1 MDIARPSTVVRQKKI
16 RRIIYGV
23 LALILI
29 AATTVGLSL
38 LKPAAPSVE
47 RATVWIDTVKRGS
60 MLREVRGLGTLVPVD
75 IQWIPAV
82 TDGRVEKRLV
92 DPGSAVKPD
101 TVILELSNPTLVQ
114 AETDA
119 EMQLKAAEASLDNIR
134 VQLHSQ
140 ELTERANVAQ
150 VHGNYEQARM
160 RAETDALLSKEG
172 LGADITARL
181 SKVAAEQLANQD
193 KIEAQRLA
201 IMKDSNAAQV
211 AVQQAEVNRLH
222 AQYELKR
229 EQVEALHVKAGIDGV
244 LQLVAVDI
252 GQQVAAGVNLARVA
266 EPRRLKAELKIAE
279 TQAKDLLLNQKATV
293 DTHNGIIPGHVI
305 RIDPSVQN
313 GTRTV
318 DVALD
323 GPLPAGAVPD
333 LSVEGTIEIERLTNV
348 LYVGRPVQGQ
358 SDSTV
363 GLFKL
368 VNDGKEAI
376 RVPVKLGRSSVNTIE
391 ILDGLKEGDQVILSD
406 MSAQDRVDR
415 IRLD

>member
-1 MDIARPSTVVRQKKI
+1 MAKKKKI
-16 RRIIYGV
+16 RHIVYGI

-38 LKPAAPSVE
+38 LKPAAPSVD
-47 RATVWIDTVKRGS
+47 RSTVWIDTVKRGS

-82 TDGRVEKRLV
+82 TEGRVEKRLV
-92 DPGSAVKPD
+92 DPGTAVKPD

-114 AETDA
+114 TETDA
-119 EMQLKAAEASLDNIR
+119 EMQLKAAEASLENLK
-134 VQLHSQ
+134 VQLQSA

-150 VHGNYEQARM
+150 IHGNYEQARM
-160 RAETDALLSKEG
+160 RAETDATLYKEG
-172 LGADITARL
+172 LGAGITARL
-181 SKVAAEQLANQD
+181 SKVAAEQLENQD

-201 IMKDSNAAQV
+201 IMAQSNRAQL
-211 AVQQAEVNRLH
+211 AVQQAEVNRLR
-222 AQYELKR
+222 AQYALKSS
-229 EQVEALHVKAGIDGV
+229 QVEALHVKAGIDGV

-252 GQQVAAGVNLARVA
+252 GQQVAAGANLARVA
-266 EPRRLKAELKIAE
+266 EPKRLKAELKIAE
-279 TQAKDLLLNQKATV
+279 TQAKDILLGQKASI
-293 DTHNGIIPGHVI
+293 DTHNGLIPGHVI
-305 RIDPSVQN
+305 RIDPSVIN

-323 GPLPAGAVPD
+323 GALPSGAVPD

-368 VNDGKEAI
+368 VDGGKEAV

-391 ILDGLKEGDQVILSD
+391 ILGGLKEGDQVILSD